1 MIKVVIAAL
10 IALVLFRLLRFFFMK
25 YWSKDLEVDVAFLQS
40 ELVEGETGR
49 LREVITNR
57 KRMALPMIKV
67 AFQTARELV
76 FEKKSGSTTTDQFYH
91 NDIFGMSGG
100 ERVTRTLSFVP
111 SRFGYYRINGLEVI
125 GYDIFFT
132 QKELLTIK
140 VDQTLYVYPKPFH
153 TEKFAFYLRQLN
165 GEILTNKMA
174 AEDPF
179 EFRGIREYQ
188 PYDDMRSIN
197 WKATAKTGELKV
209 TQKNPTSA
217 KEMRIILNLEDEG
230 IRRKEDQVCDCV
242 RVAAGLAQH
251 LIKMGMKTA
260 LYTNANDVISGKPAI
275 VEANIGTGHMR
286 EICRQLARLDLKEK
300 ARPAEECFGEL
311 ICEAAEN
318 MTCFISCNAYPEF
331 TQMLKQYQSAGNEF
345 VWYYLIRYG
354 DLVEIDEQLMP
365 HVKIIKI

>member
-1 MIKVVIAAL
+1 MIKILIAAL
-10 IALVLFRLLRFFFMK
+10 IALVLFRLLRYFFMK
-25 YWSKDLEVDVAFLQS
+25 NWAKDLNVEIGFLQS
-40 ELVEGETGR
+40 ELVEGETGS
-49 LREVITNR
+49 LREIITNR
-57 KRMALPMIKV
+57 KRMSLPMIKV

-76 FEKKSGSTTTDQFYH
+76 FEKKGGSTTTDQFYH

-111 SRFGYYRINGLEVI
+111 SRFGYYRINGFEVI

-132 QKELLTIK
+132 QKELLTIE

-165 GEILTNKMA
+165 GEILTSKMA

-230 IRRKEDQVCDCV
+230 IRRKEDQLCDCV

-260 LYTNANDVISGKPAI
+260 LYTNVMDVITHKSAF

-286 EICRQLARLDLKEK
+286 EICRQLARLDLKTR
-300 ARPAEECFGEL
+300 ALSSAECFKDLIGEKT
-311 ICEAAEN
+311 EN

-331 TQMLKQYQSAGNEF
+331 EELLKSYKKAGNEF

-354 DLVEIDEQLMP
+354 DLVEIDETLEP